1 VPVFHASHRNPSIV
15 ETAVIKQFLVRLR
28 VRWQQQT
35 DHRSGET
42 ELRPAA
48 SGYCRALLPGIEG
61 ERASTSTTSLLLWKA
76 RPESWAR
83 REETE

>member
-1 VPVFHASHRNPSIV
+1 VVKRLIGRVMPVCHASHRVPSIV
-15 ETAVIKQFLVRLR
+15 ETAVIKQSLIRLR
-28 VRWQQQT
+28 MRWQQQT

-61 ERASTSTTSLLLWKA
+61 LDEHDDELAA
-76 RPESWAR
+76 VES
-83 REETE
+83 